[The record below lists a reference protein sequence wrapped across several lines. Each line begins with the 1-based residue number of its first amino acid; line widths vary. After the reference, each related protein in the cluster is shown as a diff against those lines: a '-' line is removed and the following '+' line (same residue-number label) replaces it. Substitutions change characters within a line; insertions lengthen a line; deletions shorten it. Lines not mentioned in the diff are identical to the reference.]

1 MTESLDDLLTY
12 EEAAREIGIALG
24 SVKQAVNRGLLH
36 PIKIPRERHK
46 FLRREDVLRYRDGK
60 KAYTHAQQAT
70 PRGAASQPPHLSRVS
85 LPNAE
90 PYQEILE
97 ASRLLV
103 LVEDIRISLLAS
115 IREALIGLAEA
126 NYATSSSL
134 TASPPLR
141 AYQAAGQKTEL
152 PFGTGPRNSFSEQV
166 SSIAHLLSEML
177 ARRVVQTD
185 TDEQAIQ
192 QLRELLILYTQSKV
206 PSSPSSAQ
214 PPQRVCDTLRQ
225 QER

>member
-46 FLRREDVLRYRDGK
+46 FLRREEVLQYRDGK
-60 KAYTHAQQAT
+60 KAYTPAQKAT
-70 PRGAASQPPHLSRVS
+70 PRGAASQPPRLSRAL

-103 LVEDIRISLLAS
+103 LVEDIRIALLAS
-115 IREALIGLAEA
+115 IREALIVLAES

-134 TASPPLR
+134 TASSPLR
-141 AYQAAGQKTEL
+141 IYQAARQKTDI
-152 PFGTGPRNSFSEQV
+152 PFGTSPRISYSEQV

-192 QLRELLILYTQSKV
+192 QLQELLILYTQSKV
-206 PSSPSSAQ
+206 PPSPSSA
-214 PPQRVCDTLRQ
+214 PAPATHT
-225 QER
+225 